1 MFCCLLYYTWKWNS
15 LFGSLYGRLPLNLQQ
30 ATVKKIQF
38 NLKFSKSISN
48 HRLLFTTNIMWLIVV
63 LVLSLYVKR
72 IQKINYDFL
81 RIKIE
86 ESIWLSQRLPLNLQ
100 QKIQFNLKF
109 SKGISNGRLH
119 FTANNITWL
128 IIVLVSYIKKIQK
141 INYDFIK

>member
-1 MFCCLLYYTWKWNS
+1 MEESTQLSQRFS
-15 LFGSLYGRLPLNLQQ
+15 LNLQQ
-30 ATVKKIQF
+30 RIQF

-81 RIKIE
+81 RMKIE

-109 SKGISNGRLH
+109 SKSISNHRLL
-119 FTANNITWL
+119 FTTNIMWL
-128 IIVLVSYIKKIQK
+128 IVVLVLFLYIKRIQK
-141 INYDFIK
+141 VNYDFIKYQKYL